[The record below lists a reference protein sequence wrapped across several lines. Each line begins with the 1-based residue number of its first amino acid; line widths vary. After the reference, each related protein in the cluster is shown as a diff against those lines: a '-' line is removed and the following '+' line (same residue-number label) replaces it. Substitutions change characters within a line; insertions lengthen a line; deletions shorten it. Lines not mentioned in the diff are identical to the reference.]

1 MREDPTVLVLIQ
13 YKNFVV
19 YDPGWPLELLL
30 NYDYHY
36 LGSFWGHILTGNW
49 YLLLLLTV
57 LEKTELYYIVYLQ
70 FRTKSTKIIL

>member
-13 YKNFVV
+13 YKNSVV
-19 YDPGWPLELLL
+19 YDPGRPLEL
-30 NYDYHY
+30 DYHY
-36 LGSFWGHILTGNW
+36 LGSFWGHIVTGNW